1 MTTNLL
7 KRLESSVAAFRLT
20 LRSLGA
26 NVSRTLDA
34 IEEFEKTGRS
44 GSVSDHLAE
53 MSDFDPEDDDL
64 SGLDEFTVGK
74 KVQISL
80 ADMDLPSWK
89 HDLTADL
96 VLIEDLI
103 ASMEKVKPAD
113 DAKLQHLLALIRQK
127 VDEPLNPGNRKVL
140 IFTAF
145 ADTANYLYDNL
156 APFAHQ
162 LGLHVG
168 EVARFI

>member
-1 MTTNLL
+1 
-7 KRLESSVAAFRLT
+7 
-20 LRSLGA
+20 
-26 NVSRTLDA
+26 
-34 IEEFEKTGRS
+34 
-44 GSVSDHLAE
+44 

-89 HDLTADL
+89 HDLAADL
-96 VLIEDLI
+96 VLIEALI

-140 IFTAF
+140 VFTAF
-145 ADTANYLYDNL
+145 ADTANYLFEKPGTLCLWIGMQN
-156 APFAHQ
+156 
-162 LGLHVG
+162 
-168 EVARFI
+168 

>member
-1 MTTNLL
+1 
-7 KRLESSVAAFRLT
+7 
-20 LRSLGA
+20 
-26 NVSRTLDA
+26 
-34 IEEFEKTGRS
+34 
-44 GSVSDHLAE
+44 

-89 HDLTADL
+89 HDLAADL

-168 EVARFI
+168 SPS